1 MKINLFQP
9 YSFTQQGDRDY
20 QEDARYPDNDAPS
33 MKQQFFIVCDGVG
46 GSEHG
51 EVASNTVCQ
60 AFAKKMSAYNLKK
73 DFTNEDFKK
82 VLDYAYDAL
91 DSKGKDVKGDMAT
104 TLTFVCFHG
113 NGCLMAHIGDSRI
126 YQVRKNHGI
135 VYRSDDHSLVNNLV
149 HKGVITPEEGVDH
162 PQKNVITRCMEPVE
176 DHHNRSMATVFR
188 TTDIQP
194 NDWFFLCSDG
204 VLQDLTDENLVEWL
218 TSDKDNVQ
226 KMTELADK
234 TANNDDNNTAI
245 LIQIESVENSPVVN
259 DDEDNER
266 RTENI
271 EAQATKRLVDYTEM
285 EDVESIKKTK
295 DKETSF
301 IEKIKNYFQ

>member
-1 MKINLFQP
+1 
-9 YSFTQQGDRDY
+9 
-20 QEDARYPDNDAPS
+20 
-33 MKQQFFIVCDGVG
+33 
-46 GSEHG
+46 
-51 EVASNTVCQ
+51 
-60 AFAKKMSAYNLKK
+60 
-73 DFTNEDFKK
+73 
-82 VLDYAYDAL
+82 
-91 DSKGKDVKGDMAT
+91 
-104 TLTFVCFHG
+104 
-113 NGCLMAHIGDSRI
+113 
-126 YQVRKNHGI
+126 
-135 VYRSDDHSLVNNLV
+135 
-149 HKGVITPEEGVDH
+149 
-162 PQKNVITRCMEPVE
+162 MEPVE